1 MFRANLESITFMK
14 VRKIMYLDKA
24 YCKEECLSL
33 IKKQTEIQQD
43 MTVPF
48 ARARAKLGGSIR

>member
-1 MFRANLESITFMK
+1 MNI
-14 VRKIMYLDKA
+14 LDKF
-24 YCKEECLSL
+24 LSL
-33 IKKQTEIQQD
+33 VKYQKNKQTKIQQD